1 MIRAALAAALLALV
15 LATPALASESHP
27 TPAEI
32 EHEVMCPTCK
42 TLLEL
47 SHAPIAERMRVFI
60 RRRIAAG
67 ETKSQIESQLVAE
80 FGEGVLAAPRLR
92 GFGLLAWVLPVAGLL
107 GGAVVVWVVA
117 RRWRRADGDSAP
129 AAPEPARLEPAVERM
144 LDRELAQF
152 D

>member
-1 MIRAALAAALLALV
+1 VRAALAAALLSLV
-15 LATPALASESHP
+15 LAAPALASESHP
-27 TPAEI
+27 TLAEI

-47 SHAPIAERMRVFI
+47 SHAPIADRMRAFI

-67 ETKSQIESQLVAE
+67 ETKSEIESQLVGE
-80 FGEGVLAAPRLR
+80 FGEGVLAAPRLH

-107 GGAVVVWVVA
+107 GGAVAVGAVA
-117 RRWRRADGDSAP
+117 RRWRRGDGGLLP
-129 AAPEPARLEPAVERM
+129 PEPEPARLDAALERL
-144 LDRELAQF
+144 LDRELARF

>member
-1 MIRAALAAALLALV
+1 MRAALAAALLSLV
-15 LATPALASESHP
+15 LAAPALASESHP
-27 TPAEI
+27 TLAEI

-47 SHAPIAERMRVFI
+47 SHAPIAERMRAFI

-67 ETKSQIESQLVAE
+67 ETKSEIESQLVGE
-80 FGEGVLAAPRLR
+80 FGEGVLAAPSLH

-107 GGAVVVWVVA
+107 GGAVAVGAVA
-117 RRWRRADGDSAP
+117 RRWRRGDGGLLP
-129 AAPEPARLEPAVERM
+129 PEPEPARLDAALERL
-144 LDRELAQF
+144 LDRELARF